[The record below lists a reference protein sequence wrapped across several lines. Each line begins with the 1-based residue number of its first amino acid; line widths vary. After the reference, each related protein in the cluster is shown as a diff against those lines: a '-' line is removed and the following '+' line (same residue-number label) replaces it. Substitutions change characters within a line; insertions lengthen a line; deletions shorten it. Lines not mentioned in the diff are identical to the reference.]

1 MASHE
6 PFGHLEGV
14 MGDILADI
22 DTSALI
28 GKIVFLAVVIG
39 VALLVQRVVVH
50 GLKRALDA
58 AGVPKASI
66 FVNIVRAVIW
76 VFALLAVLEPVFGV
90 QPTAFVAALGVTSVV
105 ISFGLQDTVSNIIA
119 GLGLM
124 MGRVVRPGDQVTIG
138 GFTGEVVDVSWRST
152 MVRDKG
158 GKVEVIPNSVLNKT
172 ALTRE
177 TDWSVTDCPVEFY
190 AEPGSDLD
198 AVTREVQDLASKAC
212 GAALATGYTT
222 EVLFDALGPLGIHG
236 TAHLHL
242 VAGSNYSAQADALV
256 RAISRAPWVARP
268 ASAVAGTAANASGAT
283 SNTTN

>member
-1 MASHE
+1 ME
-6 PFGHLEGV
+6 
-14 MGDILADI
+14 DILADI

-28 GKIVFLAVVIG
+28 GKIVFLAIVIG
-39 VALLVQRVVVH
+39 IALLVQRIVVH

-66 FVNIVRAVIW
+66 FVNIVRAIIW

-138 GFTGEVVDVSWRST
+138 GFTGEVVDVTWRST

-158 GKVEVIPNSVLNKT
+158 GKVEVIPKT

-198 AVTREVQDLASKAC
+198 AVTREVRDLASKAC
-212 GAALATGYTT
+212 GSALAPGYTT

-256 RAISRAPWVARP
+256 RAISRAPWIARP
-268 ASAVAGTAANASGAT
+268 ASADTSASIINDAT
-283 SNTTN
+283 N

>member
-1 MASHE
+1 ME
-6 PFGHLEGV
+6 
-14 MGDILADI
+14 DILADI

-28 GKIVFLAVVIG
+28 GKIVFLAIVIG
-39 VALLVQRVVVH
+39 IALLVQRIVVH

-66 FVNIVRAVIW
+66 LVNIVRAIIW

-138 GFTGEVVDVSWRST
+138 GFTGEVVDVTWRST
-152 MVRDKG
+152 M
-158 GKVEVIPNSVLNKT
+158 VLNKT

-198 AVTREVQDLASKAC
+198 AVTREVRDLASKAC
-212 GAALATGYTT
+212 GSALAPGYTT

-268 ASAVAGTAANASGAT
+268 ASAAAAAAANTT

>member
-28 GKIVFLAVVIG
+28 GKIVFLAAVIG

-198 AVTREVQDLASKAC
+198 AVTSEVQDLASKAC
-212 GAALATGYTT
+212 GAALAPDYTT

-242 VAGSNYSAQADALV
+242 VAGSNYSVQADALV

-268 ASAVAGTAANASGAT
+268 ASAAAGAAANASGAT
-283 SNTTN
+283 SNATN

>member
-1 MASHE
+1 
-6 PFGHLEGV
+6 

-212 GAALATGYTT
+212 GAALAPDYTT

-242 VAGSNYSAQADALV
+242 VAGSNYSVQADALV
-256 RAISRAPWVARP
+256 RAISRAPWVARL
-268 ASAVAGTAANASGAT
+268 ASAAAGAAANASGAT
-283 SNTTN
+283 SNATN

>member
-1 MASHE
+1 ME
-6 PFGHLEGV
+6 
-14 MGDILADI
+14 DILAGI
-22 DTSALI
+22 DMSALM
-28 GKIVFLAVVIG
+28 GKVVFLAIVIAI
-39 VALLVQRVVVH
+39 ALLVQRVVVH

-66 FVNIVRAVIW
+66 FVNIVRTIIW

-105 ISFGLQDTVSNIIA
+105 ISFGLQDTVSNIVA

-138 GFTGEVVDVSWRST
+138 GFTGEVVDVTWRST
-152 MVRDKG
+152 MVRDRG

-198 AVTREVQDLASKAC
+198 AVTSEVQDLARAAC
-212 GAALATGYTT
+212 GAALASGYTT
-222 EVLFDALGPLGIHG
+222 EVLFDTLGPLGIHG

-242 VAGSNYSAQADALV
+242 VAGSNYSVQADALV

-268 ASAVAGTAANASGAT
+268 ASTATGVAAGAAHASSNAT
-283 SNTTN
+283 S

>member
-1 MASHE
+1 ME
-6 PFGHLEGV
+6 
-14 MGDILADI
+14 DILANI
-22 DTSALI
+22 YTSALI
-28 GKIVFLAVVIG
+28 GKIVYLAVVVGI
-39 VALLVQRVVVH
+39 ALLVQRVIVR

-76 VFALLAVLEPVFGV
+76 AFALLAVLQPVFGV

-105 ISFGLQDTVSNIIA
+105 ISFGLQDTVSNIVA

-124 MGRVVRPGDQVTIG
+124 MGRVVRPGDQVTVG
-138 GFTGEVVDVSWRST
+138 GFTGEVVDVTWRST

-177 TDWSVTDCPVEFY
+177 TAWSVTDCPVEFY
-190 AEPGSDLD
+190 VEQGSDLD
-198 AVTREVQDLASKAC
+198 AVTLEVQRLAGESC
-212 GAALATGYTT
+212 GPALVPDFST
-222 EVLFDALGPLGIHG
+222 EVLFDGLGPLGIHG

-256 RAISRAPWVARP
+256 RALSRAPWIARP
-268 ASAVAGTAANASGAT
+268 ASGVAEAAANAHAT
-283 SNTTN
+283 N

>member
-158 GKVEVIPNSVLNKT
+158 GKVEVIPNSFLNKT

-212 GAALATGYTT
+212 SAALAPDYTT

-242 VAGSNYSAQADALV
+242 VAGSNYSVQADALV

-268 ASAVAGTAANASGAT
+268 ASAAAGAAANASGAT
-283 SNTTN
+283 SNATN

>member
-1 MASHE
+1 ME
-6 PFGHLEGV
+6 
-14 MGDILADI
+14 DILADI

-138 GFTGEVVDVSWRST
+138 GFTGEVVDVTWRST

-212 GAALATGYTT
+212 GAALAPGYTT
-222 EVLFDALGPLGIHG
+222 EVLFDGLGPLGIHG

-268 ASAVAGTAANASGAT
+268 ASAVAGAAANAARDI

>member
-1 MASHE
+1 MEDVLANIDASA
-6 PFGHLEGV
+6 FV
-14 MGDILADI
+14 
-22 DTSALI
+22 
-28 GKIVFLAVVIG
+28 GKVVYLAVVVGI
-39 VALLVQRVVVH
+39 ALLIQRVVVH

-66 FVNIVRAVIW
+66 FVNIVRTVIW
-76 VFALLAVLEPVFGV
+76 AFALLAVLEPVFGV

-105 ISFGLQDTVSNIIA
+105 ISFGLQDTVSNIVA

-138 GFTGEVVDVSWRST
+138 GFTGEVVDVTWRST

-190 AEPGSDLD
+190 VEQGSDLD
-198 AVTREVQDLASKAC
+198 AVTREVQRLASEKC
-212 GAALATGYTT
+212 GAALAPGFST
-222 EVLFDALGPLGIHG
+222 EVLFDHLGPLGIHG
-236 TAHLHL
+236 TAHLEARHL
-242 VAGSNYSAQADALV
+242 AHHGNLILQGCQLMNIFLSGFWHDFFPPDI
-256 RAISRAPWVARP
+256 RRIRP
-268 ASAVAGTAANASGAT
+268 FLSGHQPKRPEI
-283 SNTTN
+283 

>member
-1 MASHE
+1 
-6 PFGHLEGV
+6 

-39 VALLVQRVVVH
+39 VALLVQRIVVH

-138 GFTGEVVDVSWRST
+138 GFTGEVVDVTWRST

-242 VAGSNYSAQADALV
+242 VAGSNYSVQADALV

-268 ASAVAGTAANASGAT
+268 ASAVAGAAANASGAT
-283 SNTTN
+283 SNATN

>member
-1 MASHE
+1 ME
-6 PFGHLEGV
+6 
-14 MGDILADI
+14 DILADI

-39 VALLVQRVVVH
+39 VALLVQRIVVH

-124 MGRVVRPGDQVTIG
+124 MGRCGRFERNGTDGAYRAVSGGIVGGRSGLPGSPLPG
-138 GFTGEVVDVSWRST
+138 GGRNGEIKRS
-152 MVRDKG
+152 VAE
-158 GKVEVIPNSVLNKT
+158 GKVSSGEAPAFRSRK
-172 ALTRE
+172 
-177 TDWSVTDCPVEFY
+177 FGG
-190 AEPGSDLD
+190 GSH
-198 AVTREVQDLASKAC
+198 R
-212 GAALATGYTT
+212 
-222 EVLFDALGPLGIHG
+222 HG
-236 TAHLHL
+236 
-242 VAGSNYSAQADALV
+242 V
-256 RAISRAPWVARP
+256 
-268 ASAVAGTAANASGAT
+268 
-283 SNTTN
+283 